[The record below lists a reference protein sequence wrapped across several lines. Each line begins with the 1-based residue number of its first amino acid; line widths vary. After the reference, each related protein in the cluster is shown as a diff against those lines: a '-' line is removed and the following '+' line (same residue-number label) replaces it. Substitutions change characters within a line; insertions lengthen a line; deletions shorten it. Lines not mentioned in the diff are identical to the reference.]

1 MLKYRL
7 TFGPIMI
14 AVLLGLIWL
23 DNQLDQIVIEGTIWQ
38 DLFLGR
44 DYLPAGLVMWVLFLV
59 LITLSVGELVKMFRA
74 KDARVDFFMLWLSGM
89 IGCTLMYVIPY
100 KMQSEA
106 TMAIY
111 ASFMAG
117 LFMLTLLRLA
127 FKKTTKGAL
136 LIGSITMFGF
146 IYIGV
151 LPGFYLAI
159 RRWHEAWVI
168 AAIILIIKSCDIGAF
183 FTGCSIGKHKM
194 IPWLSPKK
202 TWEGLAGGVIF
213 AGLVAMGLVALG
225 NVTEVNGR
233 WEILETGREF
243 VHHDYPLWF
252 GFVVGMIF
260 GLLGQAGDLTASMFK
275 RDAEIKD
282 SGSVIPGFGGLIDV
296 LDSPVLVAPFAYWV
310 LVIAEVFTKPI

>member
-7 TFGPIMI
+7 TFGPLMI
-14 AVLLGLIWL
+14 AALLGLIWL
-23 DNQLDQIVIEGTIWQ
+23 DNRLDQIDISGTWMQ
-38 DLFLGR
+38 DLFMGR
-44 DYLPAGLVMWVLFLV
+44 AYLPAGLVMLGLFLL
-59 LITLSVGELVKMFRA
+59 LITLSVGELVRMFRA
-74 KDARVDFFMLWLSGM
+74 KDARVDFLMLWLSGM
-89 IGCTLMYVIPY
+89 IGCTLVYVIPY
-100 KMQSEA
+100 TLDSQ
-106 TMAIY
+106 TTIAIY

-159 RRWHEAWVI
+159 RRWHEAWVV

-213 AGLVAMGLVALG
+213 AGLVSMGMVALG
-225 NVTEVNGR
+225 NWTGVLGR
-233 WEILETGREF
+233 FEGGREF
-243 VHHDYPLWF
+243 VTHEYPLWF
-252 GFVVGMIF
+252 GFVVGMAF
-260 GLLGQAGDLTASMFK
+260 GILGQAGDLTASMFK
-275 RDAEIKD
+275 RDANIKD

-310 LVIAEVFTKPI
+310 LVIAEVFSR